1 MCSSSRMDLSS
12 CWGSQSLQ
20 SWCCLKALLRVS
32 TSWHSWAQTAQEQL
46 WADVWHGSTMLH
58 QCSRA
63 WTEKMMRHAT
73 TEETLEISLEL
84 MTSPKLCQFT
94 ASLLTLLTLLLLWC
108 SLVFCV
114 DLHRS
119 SASESS
125 IIKWE
130 SLCWSGLSTV
140 IQLSA
145 AHSGTLCDWLDMIWQ
160 QKSKGRTVE
169 PFADSENTP
178 KTRPWPCSPQ
188 PEPYQCSSCKES
200 VRERERERVSKK
212 WSI

>member
-1 MCSSSRMDLSS
+1 MSDMAPPCS
-12 CWGSQSLQ
+12 
-20 SWCCLKALLRVS
+20 
-32 TSWHSWAQTAQEQL
+32 TNY
-46 WADVWHGSTMLH
+46 
-58 QCSRA
+58 RA

-94 ASLLTLLTLLLLWC
+94 ASLLALLTLLLLLC
-108 SLVFCV
+108 SLVLCI

-145 AHSGTLCDWLDMIWQ
+145 ALNGTLCDWLDMIWQ
-160 QKSKGRTVE
+160 QKPRKPGLGR
-169 PFADSENTP
+169 ALLSLSHINAAHA
-178 KTRPWPCSPQ
+178 KRAW
-188 PEPYQCSSCKES
+188 
-200 VRERERERVSKK
+200 ERERVSKK